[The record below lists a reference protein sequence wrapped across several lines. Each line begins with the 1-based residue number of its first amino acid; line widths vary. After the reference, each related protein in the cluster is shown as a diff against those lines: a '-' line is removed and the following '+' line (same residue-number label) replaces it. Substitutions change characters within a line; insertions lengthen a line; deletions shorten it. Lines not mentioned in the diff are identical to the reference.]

1 MYRVLYH
8 ENLPHLIIK
17 LLSRITLWS
26 DGCDVYWS
34 LVNKVKM
41 RVLFILRIIR
51 NLILDVKVESSSL
64 EVLEDIPGAF
74 KWTLKEPVYIDNVLC
89 VEVKGMSDAWDCVLK
104 ETTGTT
110 SSTRVNSWGT
120 VCDFGTGDLRV
131 ESWVLAREGYHW
143 CRGKMQNY
151 LTECSMELFDEN
163 TCQTNGREKH
173 PNEEIEL
180 KHRSVG

>member
-1 MYRVLYH
+1 
-8 ENLPHLIIK
+8 
-17 LLSRITLWS
+17 
-26 DGCDVYWS
+26 VYWS

-64 EVLEDIPGAF
+64 EVLEDISGAS

-89 VEVKGMSDAWDCVLK
+89 VEVKGMSDVWDCVLK

-120 VCDFGTGDLRV
+120 VCDFGTENLRV
-131 ESWVLAREGYHW
+131 CGILGAGKRGISLVPRE
-143 CRGKMQNY
+143 NA
-151 LTECSMELFDEN
+151 ELFDRMI
-163 TCQTNGREKH
+163 NGSLRGSVDPDTRWNREGF
-173 PNEEIEL
+173 PNVL
-180 KHRSVG
+180 PVGLPGA